1 MAQRVRGQERSGWT
15 RDGEVDGTEGAKTR
29 EKRKTTLVWNE
40 QMQQDSDMR
49 TKRPESEL
57 GDKVWVDVLEAVDKT
72 YAELVDYQ
80 EQLEARNAELLT
92 LRSFLGSIM
101 TSISDYLVVA
111 EKDGRIVGC
120 SRFYFAPEISI
131 GFTFLERA
139 LWGGAANRIIKDLMI
154 GHALKTAPAVW
165 FHIGPDNLRSQAATA
180 KLGAVVV
187 RRETL
192 DLGTGMAEY
201 LTLRLSAEDWHAARP
216 L

>member
-1 MAQRVRGQERSGWT
+1 MDDTFPPSLSGGGFDLRPLEEADRGALAAAASDPLIWELHPASDRWRPEVFAPYFDYLMAQGG
-15 RDGEVDGTEGAKTR
+15 
-29 EKRKTTLVWNE
+29 TLV
-40 QMQQDSDMR
+40 
-49 TKRPESEL
+49 
-57 GDKVWVDVLEAVDKT
+57 V
-72 YAELVDYQ
+72 
-80 EQLEARNAELLT
+80 
-92 LRSFLGSIM
+92 
-101 TSISDYLVVA
+101 